1 MRISSFLNTIGD
13 CILKEGV
20 TGMIPVLST
29 LFVQAGVMPPVN
41 GIEQICSCPGEKSN
55 APNLGLKPTRLLNDA
70 IYDKMIC
77 MLHRHLLAVTINWK
91 QIFKI

>member
-1 MRISSFLNTIGD
+1 
-13 CILKEGV
+13 
-20 TGMIPVLST
+20 MIVGLST

-55 APNLGLKPTRLLNDA
+55 APNLCLKPPRLLNDA
-70 IYDKMIC
+70 IYDKMTC

-91 QIFKI
+91 WIFKIRIRNMFFAAFLITSQHPAP